1 MAHGD
6 ITHIDIPV
14 SDNGRATQFY
24 GELFGWQITK
34 VPGLDYHTIQMGSNG
49 SAGMRGGIQR
59 RPIEEP
65 RSWVHYISV
74 ADINAA
80 VAEVQRLGGKVLRE
94 KTAVPQTA
102 WYAVVEDP
110 EGNVFAVWQADPTA
124 YPPPLPE

>member
-1 MAHGD
+1 
-6 ITHIDIPV
+6 
-14 SDNGRATQFY
+14 
-24 GELFGWQITK
+24 
-34 VPGLDYHTIQMGSNG
+34 
-49 SAGMRGGIQR
+49 
-59 RPIEEP
+59 
-65 RSWVHYISV
+65 VHYIAV

-80 VAEVQRLGGKVLRE
+80 VSEVERLGGKVLRA